1 MTEDSARREFQIKEK
16 EEIHRNSGFLCT
28 SGLSEREVHVC
39 VSMLSQG
46 QGLRVWQT
54 RPTLKIPAIHRRTHT

>member
-16 EEIHRNSGFLCT
+16 EEIHRSSGFLCT

-39 VSMLSQG
+39 
-46 QGLRVWQT
+46 GLCCPRDRDYMCGRLDQ
-54 RPTLKIPAIHRRTHT
+54 P